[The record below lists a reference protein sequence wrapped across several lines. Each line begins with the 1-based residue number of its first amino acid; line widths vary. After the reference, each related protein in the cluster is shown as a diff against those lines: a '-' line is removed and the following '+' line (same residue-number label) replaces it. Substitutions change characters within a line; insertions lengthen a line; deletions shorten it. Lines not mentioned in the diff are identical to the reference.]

1 MGPKVSRMWAR
12 VSLSL
17 AMASAAALVLT
28 LALGELLD
36 LGPAGAGLAIGGVL
50 LAGLLML
57 LAVAAT
63 ARLRCPGC
71 GKQTVRPQ
79 WGPGRRLY
87 CPLCGA
93 ALVYDDEEEDA
104 AQPEAASGPER
115 EERWRSGFRD

>member
-36 LGPAGAGLAIGGVL
+36 LGPAEAGLAIGGVL

-79 WGPGRRLY
+79 WGPGRRLF

-93 ALVYDDEEEDA
+93 PLVYDDEEEGGTE
-104 AQPEAASGPER
+104 PPHEHGE
-115 EERWRSGFRD
+115 EERWRSTFRD